1 MFESDEGISNICKKM
16 CLERF
21 ESETNS
27 SYDVFGRK
35 SDDILITNFGSIK
48 WIHVLEDEKILQ

>member
-1 MFESDEGISNICKKM
+1 MFESDESISNICKKM

-27 SYDVFGRK
+27 SDDVFGRK
-35 SDDILITNFGSIK
+35 SDDILITNIGIIK
-48 WIHVLEDEKILQ
+48 WIYVIEDEKILQ

>member
-1 MFESDEGISNICKKM
+1 MFESDESISNICKKM

-27 SYDVFGRK
+27 SDDVFGRK
-35 SDDILITNFGSIK
+35 SDDILITNIGIIK
-48 WIHVLEDEKILQ
+48 

>member
-1 MFESDEGISNICKKM
+1 M

-27 SYDVFGRK
+27 SDDVFGRK
-35 SDDILITNFGSIK
+35 SDDILITNIGIIK
-48 WIHVLEDEKILQ
+48 WIYVIEDEKILQ